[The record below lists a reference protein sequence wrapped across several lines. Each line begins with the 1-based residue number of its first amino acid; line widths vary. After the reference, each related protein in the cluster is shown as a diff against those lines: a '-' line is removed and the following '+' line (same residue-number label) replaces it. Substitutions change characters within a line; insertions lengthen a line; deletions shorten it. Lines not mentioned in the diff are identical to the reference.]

1 MEVVEKEATIDKQF
15 TYFARLLDSNRS
27 GTTMTLWRS
36 DYWLR
41 QADLMEDRRLT
52 MTDTGVI
59 WFKFGKTEL
68 TFNEWRQFL
77 NELCETKNFDQEYV
91 EDVLANCGIPS
102 QVNEPQYR
110 SFFDNYRPKL
120 KLIY

>member
-1 MEVVEKEATIDKQF
+1 MEEVEQETTLDEQF

-52 MTDTGVI
+52 MTDTGII
-59 WFKFGKTEL
+59 WFKFG
-68 TFNEWRQFL
+68 
-77 NELCETKNFDQEYV
+77 YV
-91 EDVLANCGIPS
+91 DVTD
-102 QVNEPQYR
+102 
-110 SFFDNYRPKL
+110 FK
-120 KLIY
+120 